1 MGVKK
6 RKNIADYINTTPAET
21 TTTFALMGTG
31 FKTLDENPSAQTK
44 SKKYVCDSS
53 ATKSIASYD
62 DTFPYEIDQI
72 REQPAVDYICGIG
85 EKRLTGADAETTYVR
100 VDLDKPVSQTEGN
113 VEYEARLFHVAV
125 EVSSFTNDDGEM
137 TGSGNLLGIGD
148 LQFGKFDV
156 ATKTFTAE
164 E

>member
-6 RKNIADYINTTPAET
+6 RVNIADYIDTTPNTET
-21 TTTFALMGTG
+21 ATYALMGTG

-62 DTFPYEIDQI
+62 DSFPFEIDQI
-72 REQPAVDYICGIG
+72 REQPAIEFICEIG
-85 EKRLTGADAETTYVR
+85 EQRKTGSDAETTYVR
-100 VDLDKPVSQTEGN
+100 VDLDKPVSATIEN

-125 EVSSFTNDDGEM
+125 EVASFTNDDGEM

-148 LQFGKFDV
+148 LTKGKFNV
-156 ATKTFTAE
+156 ETKKFTAE
-164 E
+164 V